1 MLEKEKSVLNE
12 KLMSLNKERDELVKA
27 LERERDLNETKLKN
41 QHI

>member
-1 MLEKEKSVLNE
+1 MLDKEKSVLNE